1 MTSDGCN
8 VEEAIIEGFIC
19 PSCLS
24 SYGRAELLEEHF
36 RIQHIRPASAKRDHD
51 LQPFKRAAVG
61 FARDRT
67 AEFFRFRR
75 IHVDN
80 TALEINLLLIRLQ
93 KLTAILE
100 TVDSAQR
107 LAQEQAVVPWIE
119 ADIDLCPRCGAAF
132 GLSWP
137 TDEANNTSPPAYTCR
152 SPPVRTRMKQSF
164 KSAARL
170 ATALIDS
177 NPVFRRKHH
186 CRLCGHIICADCSLF
201 LSKSE
206 SAHFLAATSHL
217 ASSPGFKTL
226 RLPDLLGLS
235 QFGKADLASKS
246 PPSQPKDRLAV
257 LSHSS
262 SVTSLNGNP
271 TKSNRGYS
279 LRICEVCKS
288 LLDLKLQQVQE
299 YHSIPPIVR
308 LYQSLKVEMDKVE
321 EKMPLYSSMAD
332 SLNSGEEK
340 YVLEMAKALRF
351 ELLQSLQKVDALG
364 KEIGGLEVQQDSLAV
379 ASVQSPTPAKR
390 RLAQSVAKFA
400 RRFVQTRLHPLRAL
414 PTEEEY
420 RRLVETRSNHLS
432 ETLRA
437 TESADS
443 LTQSYSPQPY
453 SSSRPVQKREGWVP
467 SATVVVSNELVR
479 EAETAAITETNEA
492 RLVLMRQ
499 IDQVADYLL
508 QARAAKRSTDE
519 IAGLKRNLEDLEEE
533 LYRLT
538 RSE

>member
-36 RIQHIRPASAKRDHD
+36 RTQHIRPASAKRDHD

-61 FARDRT
+61 LARDRT

-80 TALEINLLLIRLQ
+80 TALEINILLIRLQ

-107 LAQEQAVVPWIE
+107 L

-137 TDEANNTSPPAYTCR
+137 TDEANNKSPPAYTCR
-152 SPPVRTRMKQSF
+152 SPPVRTRMKQSI

-186 CRLCGHIICADCSLF
+186 CRLCGHIICADCSVF
-201 LSKSE
+201 LSKRE

-217 ASSPGFKTL
+217 ASSPGFKTD

-235 QFGKADLASKS
+235 QPGKADLASKS
-246 PPSQPKDRLAV
+246 PPPQPKDRLAV
-257 LSHSS
+257 LSHSG

-288 LLDLKLQQVQE
+288 LLDSKLQQMEE
-299 YHSIPPIVR
+299 YHFIPPIVR

-351 ELLQSLQKVDALG
+351 ELLQSLQRVDALG
-364 KEIGGLEVQQDSLAV
+364 KEIGGLESGSQVQQDSLAV

-414 PTEEEY
+414 PTEEDY
-420 RRLVETRSNHLS
+420 RRLVETRSSRLS

-437 TESADS
+437 TESANS

-533 LYRLT
+533 LCRLT